1 MRVPGAWVAVVA
13 CLLVACDRSSP
24 PQTPSPG
31 NGGETIN
38 GRERLGWDQRAG
50 DTAELARVRY
60 AIYVDGAR
68 AEIAATSCAATAG
81 ANGFA
86 CTGQLPSMT
95 PGTHALEL
103 AAFTQ
108 DDGVLE
114 SPRSAPFR
122 VTVTAS
128 SSGPSSDTEWA
139 DGEAGVTVDGV
150 GLQVERILDGL
161 ERPVDA
167 GFAPDGRLF
176 IAERGGRIRIV
187 DDGRVQS
194 ATALPE
200 TGTLLAIALDPD
212 FTRTRCVFTL
222 GIGTSSRGTPVY
234 RLARYRELRGLLGQR
249 AVLLEH
255 AAPAEPSGRLRFGP
269 DGRLYVAFAA
279 VASDG
284 ETSYSGK
291 VLRLNADGSAP
302 ADRRAPMPVFSSGH
316 VAPRALA
323 WHPSGAALWIADG
336 TPAGL
341 EWITGIGVAEI
352 AAPRVTWGLPEFEPT
367 SSMAFYRGELFPEFR
382 GNLLIA
388 SAEARRILRVG
399 FSDDPLRAVS
409 SEPLLADRVGPILVV
424 LPGPDGAV
432 YFCTETALGRV
443 ERKGGGEKA
452 EHRIRSDRR

>member
-1 MRVPGAWVAVVA
+1 
-13 CLLVACDRSSP
+13 
-24 PQTPSPG
+24 
-31 NGGETIN
+31 
-38 GRERLGWDQRAG
+38 
-50 DTAELARVRY
+50 
-60 AIYVDGAR
+60 
-68 AEIAATSCAATAG
+68 
-81 ANGFA
+81 
-86 CTGQLPSMT
+86 
-95 PGTHALEL
+95 
-103 AAFTQ
+103 
-108 DDGVLE
+108 
-114 SPRSAPFR
+114 

-212 FTRTRCVFTL
+212 FTRTGYVFTL

-269 DGRLYVAFAA
+269 DGKLYVAFGAA
-279 VASDG
+279 GSDAGAS
-284 ETSYSGK
+284 YNGK
-291 VLRLNADGSAP
+291 ILRLNADGSAP
-302 ADRRAPMPVFSSGH
+302 RDRRAPMPVFSSGH

-323 WHPSGAALWIADG
+323 WHPSAAALWIADG

-352 AAPRVTWGLPEFEPT
+352 DAPRVTWGLPEFEPT
-367 SSMAFYRGELFPEFR
+367 SSMAFYRGELFPELR

-388 SAEARRILRVG
+388 SAAARRILRVG
-399 FSDDPLRAVS
+399 FSGDSLRAVS
-409 SEPLLADRVGPILVV
+409 SEPLLVDRVGPILVV
-424 LPGPDGAV
+424 IAAPGGAL

-443 ERKGGGEKA
+443 ERKGEERRENTGYSVTEGRRQQA
-452 EHRIRSDRR
+452 EL